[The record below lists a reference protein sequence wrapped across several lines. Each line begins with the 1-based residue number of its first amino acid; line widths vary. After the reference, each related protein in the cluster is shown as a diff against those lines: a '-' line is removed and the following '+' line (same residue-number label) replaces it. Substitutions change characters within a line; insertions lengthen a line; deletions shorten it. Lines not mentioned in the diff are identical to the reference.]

1 MKIVGL
7 TGGIGSGKSTVLE
20 QFKNL
25 GIDTYS
31 ADKAAKK
38 LVNSDDALIESIKKI
53 FGDNIYE
60 NNILNTVKLSKI
72 VFKDKRKLELL
83 NSIVHPAVAKDF
95 ESFVKTNNGDYIV
108 KEVAIIFET
117 NTQDNYDKIILVRAP
132 IEDRIKRVVLRD
144 NISEFDVI
152 RRVNNQI
159 DDSSIIDRCDYTI
172 DNINIMDLK
181 EKVIKI
187 HKDLIIQ

>member
-7 TGGIGSGKSTVLE
+7 TGGIGSGKSTVLK
-20 QFKNL
+20 QFEDL
-25 GIDTYS
+25 GINTYS

-38 LVNSDDALIESIKKI
+38 LINSDEDLIESIKGL
-53 FGDNIYE
+53 FGDNIYN
-60 NNILNTVKLSKI
+60 NNILDTIKLSKI
-72 VFKDKRKLELL
+72 VFHDSHKLESL

-95 ESFVKTNNGDYIV
+95 KSFIKTNYGDYIV

-117 NTQDNYDKIILVRAP
+117 NTEDNYDKIILVRAP

-144 NISEFDVI
+144 NITKDDVL

-159 DDSSIIDRCDYTI
+159 DDSTIIDKCDYII
-172 DNINIMDLK
+172 DNNNLKELK
-181 EKVIKI
+181 EKVINI
-187 HKDLIIQ
+187 HMDLIS

>member
-7 TGGIGSGKSTVLE
+7 TGGIGSGKSTVLK
-20 QFKNL
+20 QFEDL
-25 GIDTYS
+25 GINTYS

-38 LVNSDDALIESIKKI
+38 LINSDEDLIESIKSL
-53 FGDNIYE
+53 FGDNIYD
-60 NNILNTVKLSKI
+60 NNILDTIKLSKI
-72 VFKDKRKLELL
+72 VFQDSHKLESL

-95 ESFVKTNNGDYIV
+95 KSFIKTNHGDYIV

-117 NTQDNYDKIILVRAP
+117 NTEDNYDKIILVRAP

-144 NISEFDVI
+144 NITKDDVI

-159 DDSSIIDRCDYTI
+159 DDSTIIDKCDYII
-172 DNINIMDLK
+172 DNNNLKELK
-181 EKVIKI
+181 EKVIDI
-187 HKDLIIQ
+187 HHDLIS

>member
-7 TGGIGSGKSTVLE
+7 TGGIGSGKSTVLK
-20 QFKNL
+20 QFEDL
-25 GIDTYS
+25 GINTYS

-38 LVNSDDALIESIKKI
+38 LINSDEDLIESIKGL
-53 FGDNIYE
+53 FGDNIYN
-60 NNILNTVKLSKI
+60 NNILDTIKLSKI
-72 VFKDKRKLELL
+72 VFHDSHKLESL

-95 ESFVKTNNGDYIV
+95 KSFIKTNYGDYIV

-117 NTQDNYDKIILVRAP
+117 NTEDNYDKIILVRAP

-144 NISEFDVI
+144 KITKDDVI

-159 DDSSIIDRCDYTI
+159 DDSTIIDKCDYII
-172 DNINIMDLK
+172 DNHNLKELK
-181 EKVIKI
+181 EKVINI
-187 HKDLIIQ
+187 HQDLIS

>member
-7 TGGIGSGKSTVLE
+7 TGGIGSGKSTVLK
-20 QFKNL
+20 QFEDL
-25 GIDTYS
+25 GINTYS

-38 LVNSDDALIESIKKI
+38 LINSDEDLIESIKSL
-53 FGDNIYE
+53 FGDNIYD
-60 NNILNTVKLSKI
+60 NNILDTIKLSKI
-72 VFKDKRKLELL
+72 VFQDSHKLESL

-95 ESFVKTNNGDYIV
+95 KSFIKTNNGNYIV

-117 NTQDNYDKIILVRAP
+117 NTEDNYDKIILVRAP

-144 NISEFDVI
+144 NITKDDVI

-159 DDSSIIDRCDYTI
+159 DDSTIIDKCDYII
-172 DNINIMDLK
+172 DNNNLIELK
-181 EKVIKI
+181 EKVINI
-187 HKDLIIQ
+187 HKDLIS

>member
-60 NNILNTVKLSKI
+60 NSILNTAKLSKI

-95 ESFVKTNNGDYIV
+95 ESFVKINNGDYIV

>member
-7 TGGIGSGKSTVLE
+7 TGGIGSGKSTVLK
-20 QFKNL
+20 QFEDL
-25 GIDTYS
+25 GINTYS

-38 LVNSDDALIESIKKI
+38 LINSDEDLIESIKSL
-53 FGDNIYE
+53 FGDNIYD
-60 NNILNTVKLSKI
+60 NNILDTIKLSKI
-72 VFKDKRKLELL
+72 VFQDSHKLESL

-95 ESFVKTNNGDYIV
+95 KSFIKTNHGDYIV

-117 NTQDNYDKIILVRAP
+117 NTEDNYDKIILVRAP

-144 NISEFDVI
+144 NITKDDVI

-159 DDSSIIDRCDYTI
+159 DDSTIIDKCDYII
-172 DNINIMDLK
+172 DNNNLTELK
-181 EKVIKI
+181 EKVINI
-187 HKDLIIQ
+187 HKDLIS

>member
-38 LVNSDDALIESIKKI
+38 LINSDDALIESIKKI

-60 NNILNTVKLSKI
+60 NSILNTVKLSKI

-132 IEDRIKRVVLRD
+132 IEDRIKRVLLRD

-152 RRVNNQI
+152 RRINNQI

>member
-7 TGGIGSGKSTVLE
+7 TGGIGSGKSTVLK
-20 QFKNL
+20 QFEDL
-25 GIDTYS
+25 GINTYS

-38 LVNSDDALIESIKKI
+38 LINSDEDLIESIKSL
-53 FGDNIYE
+53 FGDNIYD
-60 NNILNTVKLSKI
+60 NNILDTIKLSKI
-72 VFKDKRKLELL
+72 VFQDSHKLESL

-95 ESFVKTNNGDYIV
+95 KSFIKTNHGDYIV

-117 NTQDNYDKIILVRAP
+117 NTEDNYDKIILVRAP

-144 NISEFDVI
+144 NITKDDVI

-159 DDSSIIDRCDYTI
+159 DDSTIIDKCDYII
-172 DNINIMDLK
+172 DNNNLIELK
-181 EKVIKI
+181 EKVINI
-187 HKDLIIQ
+187 HMDLIS

>member
-7 TGGIGSGKSTVLE
+7 TGGIGSGKSTVLK
-20 QFKNL
+20 QFEDL
-25 GIDTYS
+25 GIKTYS

-38 LVNSDDALIESIKKI
+38 LINSDEDLIESIKGL
-53 FGDNIYE
+53 FGDNIYN
-60 NNILNTVKLSKI
+60 NNILDTIKLSKI
-72 VFKDKRKLELL
+72 VFHDSHKLESL

-95 ESFVKTNNGDYIV
+95 KSFIKTNNGNYIV

-117 NTQDNYDKIILVRAP
+117 NTEDNYDKIILVRAP

-144 NISEFDVI
+144 NITKDDVI

-159 DDSSIIDRCDYTI
+159 DDSTIIDKCDYII
-172 DNINIMDLK
+172 DNHNLKELK
-181 EKVIKI
+181 EKVINI
-187 HKDLIIQ
+187 HQDLIS

>member
-7 TGGIGSGKSTVLE
+7 TGGIGSGKSTVLK
-20 QFKNL
+20 QFEDL
-25 GIDTYS
+25 GINTYS

-38 LVNSDDALIESIKKI
+38 LINSDEDLIESIKSL
-53 FGDNIYE
+53 FGDNIYD
-60 NNILNTVKLSKI
+60 NNILDTIKLSKI
-72 VFKDKRKLELL
+72 VFQDSHKLESL

-95 ESFVKTNNGDYIV
+95 KSFIKTNHGDYIV

-117 NTQDNYDKIILVRAP
+117 NTEDNYDKIILVRAP

-144 NISEFDVI
+144 NITKDDVI

-159 DDSSIIDRCDYTI
+159 DDSTIIDKCDYII
-172 DNINIMDLK
+172 DNNNLKELK
-181 EKVIKI
+181 EKVINI
-187 HKDLIIQ
+187 HMDLIS